1 MRSNDLALSGAPSQ
15 VSTRKPP
22 RTVNK
27 GECCR
32 HFRWT
37 RHEFDRK
44 VREGMPVVEAA
55 ANKGREWRV
64 NIAAVSRWL
73 REREAEAAERQRRY
87 EARRRQEQEEL
98 ERALARMSEKRRRAL
113 LPRWAR

>member
-1 MRSNDLALSGAPSQ
+1 MRSNDLGLSGTSSRL
-15 VSTRKPP
+15 STRKPP

-32 HFRWT
+32 RFGWT

-55 ANKGREWRV
+55 ANKGCEWRV

-73 REREAEAAERQRRY
+73 RMKEKEAAERRRRY
-87 EARRRQEQEEL
+87 EERRRQEQEEL

>member
-1 MRSNDLALSGAPSQ
+1 MRSNDLALSGAPLQ

-32 HFRWT
+32 RFGWT

-44 VREGMPVVEAA
+44 VREGMPIVEAA

-64 NIAAVSRWL
+64 SLAAVSRWL
-73 REREAEAAERQRRY
+73 RMKEEEAERRRRY
-87 EARRRQEQEEL
+87 EERRRQEQEEL
-98 ERALARMSEKRRRAL
+98 NRVVAQMSERRRRAL

>member
-1 MRSNDLALSGAPSQ
+1 MPSNDLGPSSRPSQ

-22 RTVNK
+22 RTINK

-32 HFRWT
+32 QFKWT

>member
-1 MRSNDLALSGAPSQ
+1 MADKPLGRVRGPARVA
-15 VSTRKPP
+15 TRTTP

-32 HFRWT
+32 QFKWT
-37 RHEFDRK
+37 RHEFDRR

-64 NIAAVSRWL
+64 SLAAVKRWL
-73 REREAEAAERQRRY
+73 REREEEAAERQRRY
-87 EARRRQEQEEL
+87 EERRRQEQEEL
-98 ERALARMSEKRRRAL
+98 NRIVARMSEKRRRAL

>member
-1 MRSNDLALSGAPSQ
+1 MRGNDLALSGAPSQ

-64 NIAAVSRWL
+64 SLAAVSRWL
-73 REREAEAAERQRRY
+73 RMKEKEAAERRRRY
-87 EARRRQEQEEL
+87 EERRRQEQEEL

>member
-1 MRSNDLALSGAPSQ
+1 MRSNDLGPSSGPSQ

-32 HFRWT
+32 QFRWT

-64 NIAAVSRWL
+64 SLAAVSRWL
-73 REREAEAAERQRRY
+73 RMKEKEAAERRRRY
-87 EARRRQEQEEL
+87 EERRRQEQEEL

>member
-1 MRSNDLALSGAPSQ
+1 MPSKDLGPSGAPSR

-64 NIAAVSRWL
+64 SLAAVSRWL
-73 REREAEAAERQRRY
+73 RMKEEEAAERRRRY
-87 EARRRQEQEEL
+87 EERRRQEQEEL
-98 ERALARMSEKRRRAL
+98 NRVLALMPEWRRRAL

>member
-1 MRSNDLALSGAPSQ
+1 MRGNDLALSGAPSQ

-32 HFRWT
+32 RFGWT

-44 VREGMPVVEAA
+44 VREGMPIVEAA

-64 NIAAVSRWL
+64 SLAAVSRWL
-73 REREAEAAERQRRY
+73 RMKEKEAAE
-87 EARRRQEQEEL
+87 RRRQEQEEL

>member
-1 MRSNDLALSGAPSQ
+1 MRGNDLGPSSRPSQ

-32 HFRWT
+32 RFGWT

-55 ANKGREWRV
+55 ANKGHEWRV